1 MQNWTKR
8 HPSLQGSFYDSLSIP
23 TDESDAKLKQ
33 TCHLDAVED
42 IKLQLNVLEQ
52 EIEIEKIIDQPN
64 SSDRLIELHEK
75 KIKMINA
82 QRYHRNASRAYWYCQ
97 ENTVS

>member
-1 MQNWTKR
+1 MTNWNDR
-8 HPSLQGSFYDSLSIP
+8 HPSLQKSFYDSLTPPINK
-23 TDESDAKLKQ
+23 SDAILKQ

-42 IKLQLNVLEQ
+42 IKLQLDVLQQ
-52 EIEIEKIIDQPN
+52 EIEIEKLIDQPTTN
-64 SSDRLIELHEK
+64 DHLIELFEK
-75 KIKMINA
+75 RIKMLNA